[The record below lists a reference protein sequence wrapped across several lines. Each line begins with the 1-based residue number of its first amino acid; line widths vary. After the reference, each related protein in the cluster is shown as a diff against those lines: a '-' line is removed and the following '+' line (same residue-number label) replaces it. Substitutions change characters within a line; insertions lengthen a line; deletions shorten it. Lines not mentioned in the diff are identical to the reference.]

1 MVTRLLSIA
10 TAVGLAL
17 SALPSSAHAQSGAF
31 EVWAADQNGNTLY
44 VLDADGKVLR
54 TLDSAALGNAR
65 RPHMLWGVK
74 GDPYVYSAN
83 TVSGSVTVLSR
94 TDGAV
99 KAVVSGVGKSPH
111 AAQPNPARPDRI
123 YVMNI
128 GPQAAPDG
136 RPDKGETIAEIAR
149 SGATPAWQLSRT
161 LDFKADPML
170 ADTSR
175 FPSRRPVCGGFSK
188 DGRLMLVTL
197 FNGGLAVVDLD
208 QWKVTK
214 AWGKQDIGQYGCG
227 FAASPDGNELY
238 VTSGDM
244 TSSWLYVMDLSGA
257 EPQLVIRH
265 DLSSR
270 GQDAHGVYV
279 DPVRRELW
287 IAHRVSS
294 TITIHP
300 LATIRNAGHQITV
313 VSGFG
318 KAPDLIAF
326 SPDNSRAYVTLR
338 GPKPAPTIPHA
349 TVGEAPGVAIIDVA
363 GRRVLQVVKLGNQE
377 TGDFHG
383 IFVPAANQ

>member
-1 MVTRLLSIA
+1 MPARLLSVA
-10 TAVGLAL
+10 AALVLAGT
-17 SALPSSAHAQSGAF
+17 SSLQAQSGAAF
-31 EVWAADQNGNTLY
+31 EVWTADQNANVLY

-65 RPHMLWGVK
+65 RPHMLQGAR
-74 GDPYVYSAN
+74 GDAYVYIAN
-83 TVSGSVTVLSR
+83 TVSGSVTVLDRS
-94 TDGAV
+94 DGAV

-111 AAQPNPARPDRI
+111 AAQPNPAHPDRI

-128 GPQAAPDG
+128 GPQALGPDG
-136 RPDKGETIAEIAR
+136 RPDRGETIAEVTR
-149 SGATPAWQLSRT
+149 SGSPPAWRISRT
-161 LDFKADPML
+161 IDLKAQPVL
-170 ADTSR
+170 ADSAK
-175 FPSRRPVCGGFSK
+175 FPSRRPVYSGFSK

-208 QWKVTK
+208 EWKVTK
-214 AWGKQDIGQYGCG
+214 AWGKRDIGQYGA
-227 FAASPDGNELY
+227 FATMPEGNELY

-244 TSSWLYVMDLSGA
+244 TSSWLYVIDVSGA
-257 EPQLVIRH
+257 EPQLVVRH

-270 GQDAHGVYV
+270 GQDAHGLHI

-287 IAHRVSS
+287 IAHRVSG

-300 LATIRNAGHQITV
+300 LATVRNAGHEIRV
-313 VSGFG
+313 LSGFG
-318 KAPDLIAF
+318 KTPDMIAF
-326 SPDNSRAYVTLR
+326 SPDHSRAYVTLR

-363 GRRVLQVVKLGNQE
+363 GRRVMQVVKLGIQE

-383 IFVPAANQ
+383 IFVPGSN